1 MIIKMDKDLIGALST
16 LILYTNHFIIANVK
30 YISGL
35 LQYVLKYFSIYGVVF
50 ASKLSYA
57 LFLS

>member
-1 MIIKMDKDLIGALST
+1 MDKDLIGALST
-16 LILYTNHFIIANVK
+16 LILYINHFIIANVK

-57 LFLS
+57 LFLSW